1 MALVRKLGRVAYA
14 PTLELQ
20 LQLAAKYKNISR
32 GAVRRGGLATFHG
45 PGQLVCYPILNLRA
59 LNVGIRDYVHCLE
72 KAVVATCTDLGV
84 AAHTT
89 NCTGVWVGPQKV
101 CALGIQV
108 SHGVSFH
115 GLGLNCCPNLS
126 WFDHIVP
133 CGIPDLQVTS
143 LSYQLNRTVT
153 PDEVAPLLVKNLAHC
168 LSISYH

>member
-101 CALGIQV
+101 
-108 SHGVSFH
+108 
-115 GLGLNCCPNLS
+115 
-126 WFDHIVP
+126 
-133 CGIPDLQVTS
+133 TS